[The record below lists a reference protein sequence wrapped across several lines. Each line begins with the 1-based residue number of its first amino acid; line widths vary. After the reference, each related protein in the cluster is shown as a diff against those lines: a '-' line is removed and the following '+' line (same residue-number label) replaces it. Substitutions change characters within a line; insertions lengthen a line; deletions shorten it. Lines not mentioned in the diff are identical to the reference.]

1 VDDDAPNTVHYREF
15 DLRPGRGRR
24 VRLVPVKLVG
34 PEELAGMEVR
44 LQWGAT
50 ATNVDGEVVGEIA
63 VPFAADPVVLMD
75 LSSTR

>member
-1 VDDDAPNTVHYREF
+1 
-15 DLRPGRGRR
+15 
-24 VRLVPVKLVG
+24 
-34 PEELAGMEVR
+34 VR
-44 LQWGAT
+44 LQWGAI